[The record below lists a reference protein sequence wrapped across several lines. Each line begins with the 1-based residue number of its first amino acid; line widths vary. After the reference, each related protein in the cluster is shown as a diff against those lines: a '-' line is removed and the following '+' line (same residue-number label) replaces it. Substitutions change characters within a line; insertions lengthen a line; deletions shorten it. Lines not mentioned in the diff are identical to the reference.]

1 MAQFL
6 VFVCIMAFAA
16 FVASDQSIYDQEETT
31 NSVGFGGFGAQYR
44 VPPFETLDGVL
55 RRLHLRALPMMK
67 RSIAI
72 GRSGFRPGKRSMEIY
87 AF

>member
-16 FVASDQSIYDQEETT
+16 FVASDQSIYDQEEGT
-31 NSVGFGGFGAQYR
+31 NNFRFVGFGGPER
-44 VPPFETLDGVL
+44 VPPFESLEGVL

-72 GRSGFRPGKRSMEIY
+72 GRSGFRPGKRSMEIF

>member
-1 MAQFL
+1 MAKFL

-16 FVASDQSIYDQEETT
+16 FVASDQSIYDQEGGT
-31 NSVGFGGFGAQYR
+31 NNVAFAGFGGQDR
-44 VPPFETLDGVL
+44 VPPFESLEGVL
-55 RRLHLRALPMMK
+55 RRFHLRALPMMK

-72 GRSGFRPGKRSMEIY
+72 GRSGFRPGKRSIQIY